1 MNRNITVRAIR
12 GTKDSY
18 TTAKRYPQVS
28 VDEIIKEIQEN
39 FNRYRGGEADS
50 TLATIDF
57 FKPHH
62 IFKDQMLLQ
71 FSSED
76 NCREFEEAIKPH
88 VEIFAPRK
96 YPKDVVE

>member
-1 MNRNITVRAIR
+1 MNNITVRAIH

-18 TTAKRYPQVS
+18 TTAKRYPEVP
-28 VDEIIKEIQEN
+28 VEEIIHDVKEN

-50 TLATIDF
+50 TTATIDF
-57 FKPHH
+57 FKPGY

-71 FSSED
+71 FSSVE

-96 YPKDVVE
+96 YSQDVVE